1 MREPGWRTSGSAV
14 GDRGEVWAVGC
25 VRLSIAGAE
34 RNPAVW
40 AVESWVGECRAELK
54 KGGGGN
60 VTSR

>member
-1 MREPGWRTSGSAV
+1 
-14 GDRGEVWAVGC
+14 VGC
-25 VRLSIAGAE
+25 VRLFIAGAG
-34 RNPAVW
+34 RKQAVW